1 MDFCYETRLCIRN
14 SIKYVHYVNMHLGHI
29 LYKYGW
35 NQRLDNKAMNLY
47 LTVSQRMRST
57 SQIILLYFQRG
68 VVKCVFSTLFIK
80 ALVVTNIAIYLLSKS
95 SLFK

>member
-1 MDFCYETRLCIRN
+1 MKCVR
-14 SIKYVHYVNMHLGHI
+14 YVHKHPGHI

-35 NQRLDNKAMNLY
+35 NHRLDNKVMNLY
-47 LTVSQRMRST
+47 LTVTQRMRTT

-95 SLFK
+95 SLIK